1 MVLKPYHF
9 IEPAPQLLE
18 PPYPE
23 KQRVHAGGSIKGQA
37 KGLSF
42 YAARPRISI
51 SLSIAQRG
59 LIYNFMKMRIANC
72 WAPLLEISVCGRII
86 FMALFTRKKL
96 SRLVLAAY
104 IAFSAAGV
112 FSLMAVEVLRAVCF
126 EVRSSEPD
134 RIYNTESGYF
144 IRQPAESTAFVVK
157 TGSAYFIPLRMGF
170 ERVAS
175 LPGPQI
181 VQNIFS
187 KQSLTANA
195 KVQYIKLKNTISL
208 NLRI

>member
-1 MVLKPYHF
+1 
-9 IEPAPQLLE
+9 
-18 PPYPE
+18 
-23 KQRVHAGGSIKGQA
+23 
-37 KGLSF
+37 
-42 YAARPRISI
+42 
-51 SLSIAQRG
+51 
-59 LIYNFMKMRIANC
+59 
-72 WAPLLEISVCGRII
+72 
-86 FMALFTRKKL
+86 MALFMRKKL

-144 IRQPAESTAFVVK
+144 IRQPAESMTFVFK
-157 TGSAYFIPLRMGF
+157 TDTTNFIPLRMGF

-181 VQNIFS
+181 VQNTFS
-187 KQSLTANA
+187 KQSITANA